1 MLCMTQDLL
10 NRIDQRT
17 RLAGHNRLA
26 LLLFRLGG
34 RQLFGVNVFKVQ
46 EVLRRPGL
54 FQLPGLPSEFVGV
67 ADVRGRSV
75 PVLDLGLSIRHPER
89 DPNPENAPNYLVVT
103 EFNRSVQGFLV
114 SGVERIVNIAVEDIH
129 PPPEL
134 GAENSYLTAVTRFQ
148 GELIQ
153 VIDVE
158 SVLADICQSRM
169 DATLA
174 PEMALSP
181 DAPPM
186 QVLVVDDSR
195 VARSQIRSVLEQL
208 GVTATLLSDGRQALD
223 HLLQVHAAGENP
235 AERYAMVISDIEMPA
250 MDGYTLTTEIRRHP
264 GLAGLYVLLHT
275 SLSGVFNNAM
285 VERVGAN
292 AFVAKYSPH
301 ELADFVLDRLRKRIG
316 ELTVNVQ
323 ALPSL
328 QRAPNG
334 GEFIELLIER
344 SASDPIIQNTI
355 SFAAKG
361 LGDRFST
368 SDVSAPASAEMAIPA
383 RISDKAPPRGPASS
397 RISRCAG
404 RIASALGS
412 LSLAIQLRSSQSRF
426 W

>member
-1 MLCMTQDLL
+1 MLDAGRAPRIGLPGNAGAGRALPLRRRPAFPLSGFLFARCPAPGLKSRPRPADTGCLSHDLL

-46 EVLRRPGL
+46 EVLRRPPL
-54 FQLPGLPSEFVGV
+54 FQVPGLPVQFSGV

-75 PVLDLGLSIRHPER
+75 PVLDLGLAIGHPER
-89 DPNPENAPNYLVVT
+89 EPDADTSPGYLVVT

-114 SGVERIVNIAVEDIH
+114 SGVERIVNIAVEDIQ

-134 GAENSYLTAVTRFQ
+134 GAEASYLTAVTRFQ

-158 SVLADICQSRM
+158 SVLADIAQISKEAVLDPSM
-169 DATLA
+169 VLPAGT
-174 PEMALSP
+174 
-181 DAPPM
+181 PPM

-195 VARSQIRSVLEQL
+195 VARQQIRSVLDQL
-208 GVTATLLSDGRQALD
+208 GVTATLLSDGRQALE
-223 HLLQVHAAGENP
+223 HLLQIHAAGENP

-264 GLAGLYVLLHT
+264 GLAGLFVLLHT

-292 AFVAKYSPH
+292 AFVPKYSPH
-301 ELADFVLDRLRKRIG
+301 ELADFVLHRLRQVA
-316 ELTVNVQ
+316 E
-323 ALPSL
+323 
-328 QRAPNG
+328 
-334 GEFIELLIER
+334 
-344 SASDPIIQNTI
+344 
-355 SFAAKG
+355 AA
-361 LGDRFST
+361 
-368 SDVSAPASAEMAIPA
+368 
-383 RISDKAPPRGPASS
+383 
-397 RISRCAG
+397 
-404 RIASALGS
+404 
-412 LSLAIQLRSSQSRF
+412 
-426 W
+426 

>member
-1 MLCMTQDLL
+1 MSHDLL

-46 EVLRRPGL
+46 EVLRRPDL
-54 FQLPGLPSEFVGV
+54 FQVPGLPSQFAGV

-75 PVLDLGLSIRHPER
+75 PVLGLAIGHPER
-89 DPNPENAPNYLVVT
+89 EPDADKAPGYLVVT
-103 EFNRSVQGFLV
+103 EFNRSIQGFLV

-134 GAENSYLTAVTRFQ
+134 GAESSYLTAVTRFQ

-158 SVLADICQSRM
+158 SVLADIAQVRGEAVLDPSLAQSLPS
-169 DATLA
+169 DGPQL
-174 PEMALSP
+174 
-181 DAPPM
+181 

-195 VARSQIRSVLEQL
+195 VARQQIRSVLDQL
-208 GVTATLLSDGRQALD
+208 GVGATLLSDGKQALD
-223 HLLQVHAAGENP
+223 HLIQIHASGENP

-301 ELADFVLDRLRKRIG
+301 ELADFVLDRLRK
-316 ELTVNVQ
+316 V
-323 ALPSL
+323 AM
-328 QRAPNG
+328 
-334 GEFIELLIER
+334 
-344 SASDPIIQNTI
+344 
-355 SFAAKG
+355 AA
-361 LGDRFST
+361 
-368 SDVSAPASAEMAIPA
+368 
-383 RISDKAPPRGPASS
+383 
-397 RISRCAG
+397 
-404 RIASALGS
+404 
-412 LSLAIQLRSSQSRF
+412 
-426 W
+426 

>member
-1 MLCMTQDLL
+1 MSHDLL

-46 EVLRRPGL
+46 EVLRRPDL
-54 FQLPGLPSEFVGV
+54 FQVPGLPSQFAGV

-75 PVLDLGLSIRHPER
+75 PVLDLGLAIGHPER
-89 DPNPENAPNYLVVT
+89 EPNADKAPGYLVVT
-103 EFNRSVQGFLV
+103 EFNRSIQGFLV

-134 GAENSYLTAVTRFQ
+134 GAESSYLTAVTRFQ

-158 SVLADICQSRM
+158 SVLADIAQVRGEAVL
-169 DATLA
+169 DPA
-174 PEMALSP
+174 MALSLVS
-181 DAPPM
+181 DAAQL

-195 VARSQIRSVLEQL
+195 VARQQIRSVLDQL
-208 GVTATLLSDGRQALD
+208 GVGATLLSDGKQALD
-223 HLLQVHAAGENP
+223 HLLQIHAAGENP

-264 GLAGLYVLLHT
+264 GLAALYVLLHT

-301 ELADFVLDRLRKRIG
+301 ELADFVLDRLRK
-316 ELTVNVQ
+316 VAQ
-323 ALPSL
+323 A
-328 QRAPNG
+328 A
-334 GEFIELLIER
+334 
-344 SASDPIIQNTI
+344 
-355 SFAAKG
+355 
-361 LGDRFST
+361 
-368 SDVSAPASAEMAIPA
+368 
-383 RISDKAPPRGPASS
+383 
-397 RISRCAG
+397 
-404 RIASALGS
+404 
-412 LSLAIQLRSSQSRF
+412 
-426 W
+426 

>member
-1 MLCMTQDLL
+1 MLDMTQDLL

-174 PEMALSP
+174 PEMALP
-181 DAPPM
+181 ADAPPM

-208 GVTATLLSDGRQALD
+208 GVTATLLSDGMIIYRHMDLD
-223 HLLQVHAAGENP
+223 ETLRITHRFANELHLY
-235 AERYAMVISDIEMPA
+235 AE
-250 MDGYTLTTEIRRHP
+250 
-264 GLAGLYVLLHT
+264 
-275 SLSGVFNNAM
+275 
-285 VERVGAN
+285 
-292 AFVAKYSPH
+292 
-301 ELADFVLDRLRKRIG
+301 
-316 ELTVNVQ
+316 
-323 ALPSL
+323 
-328 QRAPNG
+328 
-334 GEFIELLIER
+334 
-344 SASDPIIQNTI
+344 
-355 SFAAKG
+355 
-361 LGDRFST
+361 
-368 SDVSAPASAEMAIPA
+368 
-383 RISDKAPPRGPASS
+383 
-397 RISRCAG
+397 
-404 RIASALGS
+404 
-412 LSLAIQLRSSQSRF
+412 
-426 W
+426 

>member
-1 MLCMTQDLL
+1 MNAMSHDLL

-46 EVLRRPGL
+46 EVLRRPEL
-54 FQLPGLPSEFVGV
+54 FQVPGLPLQFSGV

-75 PVLDLGLSIRHPER
+75 PVLDLGLAIGHPER
-89 DPNPENAPNYLVVT
+89 EPNADTAPGYLVVT

-134 GAENSYLTAVTRFQ
+134 GAESSYLTAVTRFQ

-158 SVLADICQSRM
+158 SVLADIAQTRVEANLDPS
-169 DATLA
+169 LA
-174 PEMALSP
+174 LTGPQL
-181 DAPPM
+181 

-195 VARSQIRSVLEQL
+195 VARQQIRSVLDQL
-208 GVTATLLSDGRQALD
+208 GVAATLLSDGRQALD
-223 HLLQVHAAGENP
+223 HLLQIHAAGENP

-264 GLAGLYVLLHT
+264 GLSGLYVLLHT

-292 AFVAKYSPH
+292 AFVAKYSPT
-301 ELADFVLDRLRKRIG
+301 ELAEYVLTRLR
-316 ELTVNVQ
+316 VVAAAAQ
-323 ALPSL
+323 A
-328 QRAPNG
+328 A
-334 GEFIELLIER
+334 
-344 SASDPIIQNTI
+344 
-355 SFAAKG
+355 
-361 LGDRFST
+361 
-368 SDVSAPASAEMAIPA
+368 
-383 RISDKAPPRGPASS
+383 
-397 RISRCAG
+397 
-404 RIASALGS
+404 
-412 LSLAIQLRSSQSRF
+412 
-426 W
+426 

>member
-1 MLCMTQDLL
+1 MSHDLL

-46 EVLRRPGL
+46 EVLRRPEL
-54 FQLPGLPSEFVGV
+54 FQVPGLPSQFAGV

-75 PVLDLGLSIRHPER
+75 PVLDLGAAIHHPER
-89 DPNPENAPNYLVVT
+89 DGGERGPGYLVVT

-134 GAENSYLTAVTRFQ
+134 GAESTYLTAVTRFQ

-158 SVLADICQSRM
+158 SVLADIAEVRD
-169 DATLA
+169 DAVLD
-174 PEMALSP
+174 PSMAL
-181 DAPPM
+181 PPGTPPL

-195 VARSQIRSVLEQL
+195 VARQQIRSVLDQL

-223 HLLQVHAAGENP
+223 HLLQIHASGENP

-292 AFVAKYSPH
+292 AFVPKYSPH
-301 ELADFVLDRLRKRIG
+301 ELADFLLDQLRR
-316 ELTVNVQ
+316 V
-323 ALPSL
+323 A
-328 QRAPNG
+328 
-334 GEFIELLIER
+334 
-344 SASDPIIQNTI
+344 
-355 SFAAKG
+355 
-361 LGDRFST
+361 
-368 SDVSAPASAEMAIPA
+368 ASAA
-383 RISDKAPPRGPASS
+383 
-397 RISRCAG
+397 
-404 RIASALGS
+404 
-412 LSLAIQLRSSQSRF
+412 
-426 W
+426 